1 MPYSVL
7 FYVYPLFLIGLQ
19 YNLIISCSHQLLS
32 IIHEFGLSIS
42 PRTFKIEV
50 QQIIRFFIGSNP

>member
-19 YNLIISCSHQLLS
+19 YNLIRSCSHQLLS
-32 IIHEFGLSIS
+32 IIHEFGLSIPP
-42 PRTFKIEV
+42 PRTFKIIAV
-50 QQIIRFFIGSNP
+50 R